1 MDLLNHILSAQS
13 VQHKEPETRSSSE
26 HFTHEGATHSHPSP
40 HPALRGQPSKL
51 FVEIT
56 TRCNL
61 KCEACVKQSKD
72 SGIVDGDMS
81 METFMALAPAFPHLE
96 SLVLNGIGE
105 PLLHPLLE
113 DFISTAK
120 ASMPTGSWIGF
131 QSNGSL
137 LTWERARALLRAG
150 LDRICLSLDS
160 VSFETFRKL
169 REGGEVAD
177 IEHAL
182 RRLTSVKTATGNT
195 GLEIGI
201 EIVLRRD
208 TFRELPEVLRWAAS
222 RGVTFV
228 VATHLLPYDPSHVSQ
243 IAYDY
248 NSDQARAFYEPWKR
262 RAERE
267 GVDIHRYFQ
276 IFWPPKW
283 FRTEEE
289 QRILDFVRTMMLEAN
304 HRGIFLQVKNLME
317 SDEYLHR
324 EISRVFE
331 EAHAVSVETGLR
343 LTLPEIVPKADRSCD
358 FIEGGSAMVSWDGS
372 VHPCYFLWHRFNC
385 YLKRRNNQR
394 QIDAK
399 SFGALGIDTIT
410 DIWNNPAFKAFR
422 QEAIRYDSSYC
433 TNCNVAPCGFID
445 TREFENDCSGVTVP
459 CGDCFWCMG
468 MFHCLQ

>member
-1 MDLLNHILSAQS
+1 MNLPNHILSAQS
-13 VQHKEPETRSSSE
+13 VQNKEPETRSSTK
-26 HFTHEGATHSHPSP
+26 HITQEGVMPPHPSP

-61 KCEACVKQSKD
+61 KCEACVKQSQD

-81 METFMALAPAFPHLE
+81 METFMELAPAFSHLE

-105 PLLHPLLE
+105 PLLHPRLE
-113 DFISTAK
+113 DFIRTAK
-120 ASMPTGSWIGF
+120 ASMPKAGWIGF

-137 LTWERARALLRAG
+137 LTGERARALLRAG

-160 VSFETFRKL
+160 VSFETFRRL

-182 RRLTSVKTATGNT
+182 RRLTSAKTVTGIS

-201 EIVLRRD
+201 EVVLRRD

-228 VATHLLPYDPSHVSQ
+228 IATHLLPYDPSHVQQ

-248 NSDQARAFYEPWKR
+248 NSDQARALYDPWKKK
-262 RAERE
+262 AERKGIE
-267 GVDIHRYFQ
+267 IHRYFD

-283 FRTEEE
+283 FRTREE
-289 QRILDFVRTMMLEAN
+289 QRILDYVRDMMREAN
-304 HRGIFLQVKNLME
+304 HKGIFFHVKNLVDQ
-317 SDEYLHR
+317 DENLHG
-324 EISRVFE
+324 EITRVFN
-331 EAHAVSVETGLR
+331 EAKAVSRDTGLI
-343 LTLPEIVPKADRSCD
+343 LTLPEIVPKADRKCD
-358 FIEGGSAMVSWDGS
+358 FIEGGSAMVSWDGR

-422 QEAIRYDSSYC
+422 QEAMRYDSSYC